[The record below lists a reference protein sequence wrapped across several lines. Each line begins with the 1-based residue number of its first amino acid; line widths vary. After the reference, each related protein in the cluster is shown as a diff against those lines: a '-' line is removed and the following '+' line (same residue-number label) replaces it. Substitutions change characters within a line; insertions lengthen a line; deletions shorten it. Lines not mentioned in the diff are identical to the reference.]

1 MPPVVRR
8 VPLPACPAV
17 RMPTCRSNSRTHS
30 RKSRG
35 NIKSARHEG
44 VIVDDH
50 IKVALSEFRL
60 LAKDG
65 NAILVDADFLD
76 DPIAL
81 IEVAP
86 DEFHALSTRCTHQGC
101 QVRPARTQLRCPCHG
116 STYDLDGKVVR
127 GPAIEALTSY
137 DVRLEREVITI
148 YI

>member
-1 MPPVVRR
+1 MNRR
-8 VPLPACPAV
+8 EFMVLAG
-17 RMPTCRSNSRTHS
+17 TCAGAAALGTLQGCSTIPRY
-30 RKSRG
+30 
-35 NIKSARHEG
+35 EG
-44 VIVDDH
+44 VIVDDQG
-50 IKVALSEFRL
+50 KVALSEFRL

-76 DPIAL
+76 DQIAL

-127 GPAIEALTSY
+127 GPAIEALTRY